1 MMEGFD
7 VVTVEEAIGDADIV
21 VTATG
26 NKDIIMLEHIKAMK
40 DHAIL
45 GNIGHFDNEI
55 DMAGLER
62 SGATRVNVKP
72 QVDLWTFGDTG
83 RSIIVLSRAA
93 AEPGQCHRAPLVRDE
108 QQLR

>member
-62 SGATRVNVKP
+62 PGRHGSTSSLRSTCGPLATRAA
-72 QVDLWTFGDTG
+72 
-83 RSIIVLSRAA
+83 RSSCCPR
-93 AEPGQCHRAPLVRDE
+93 GGC
-108 QQLR
+108 

>member
-1 MMEGFD
+1 M
-7 VVTVEEAIGDADIV
+7 VTVEEAIGDADIV

-62 SGATRVNVKP
+62 SGRHGSTSSLRSTCGPLATRAA
-72 QVDLWTFGDTG
+72 
-83 RSIIVLSRAA
+83 RSSCCPRAA